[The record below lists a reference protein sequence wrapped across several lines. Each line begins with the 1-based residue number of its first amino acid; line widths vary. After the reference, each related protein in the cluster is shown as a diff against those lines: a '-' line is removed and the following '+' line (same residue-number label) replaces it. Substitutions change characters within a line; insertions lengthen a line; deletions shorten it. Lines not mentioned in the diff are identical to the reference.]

1 MFLVDIVQNILKL
14 AKEKKI
20 TNQQLCKILE
30 TNPNKIYDWKIGKSK
45 PSAEDISKL
54 ADCFDVSTDYLL
66 GRTTNSSTNASKT
79 NELIFPTNDRD
90 SLNELQEFVSG
101 LSEEQIKD
109 LIDYIEFK
117 KFQQEKNRKE
127 TK

>member
-1 MFLVDIVQNILKL
+1 MFLVDIVQNILRL

-54 ADCFDVSTDYLL
+54 ADYFDVSTDYLL
-66 GRTTNSSTNASKT
+66 GRQVTESSVPENIQQLLSVAS
-79 NELIFPTNDRD
+79 R
-90 SLNELQEFVSG
+90 
-101 LSEEQIKD
+101 LSCDQLKD
-109 LIDYIEFK
+109 LLQYAEFIES
-117 KFQQEKNRKE
+117 KNK
-127 TK
+127 